1 VIEETQKWHEKDRRY
16 IWHGMAGYNPDAS
29 VMVVAEADGAWIT
42 DIDGNRYLDGMA
54 GMWCVNVGYG
64 REELAK
70 AAYEQLKT
78 MPYYPIT
85 QTHFPAIELGE
96 KLNEWLGGEY
106 VIRYANSGSEANET
120 AFKIARQ
127 YHALNGEPG
136 RYKFV
141 ARYRNYHG
149 NTLGALAATGQA
161 QRRYLYEPLAPG
173 FLHVAPPDRYRC
185 AFCSDR
191 PACNMECAREVERV
205 INWEMP
211 DTVAGVIIEV
221 IITGGGILVPP
232 DGYVEEVAR
241 ICERT
246 GALLIVDE
254 VGCGFGRTGKNFGY
268 HHHEGVEPDIVTVGK
283 GMTSGYLPLS
293 AAAVRREVF
302 ETFEGT
308 EEYGRLRQVNTF
320 SGSPAACAVGVE
332 NLRIMEDDD
341 LPARSALLGE
351 RLREELT
358 ELERHPNVG
367 DIRGRGLMFGIEL
380 VEDKE
385 SKQPASIPMMDR
397 LISGCKEGGLI
408 LRYNR
413 DTTPGVNN
421 VLVVAPPLSITEEDL
436 AFIVETLKGSFERL

>member
-1 VIEETQKWHEKDRRY
+1 VIEETQEWHEKDQRY

-42 DIDGNRYLDGMA
+42 DIDAKRYLDGMA

-149 NTLGALAATGQA
+149 NTFGALAATGQA

-302 ETFEGT
+302 EKFEGT

-320 SGSPAACAVGVE
+320 SGNPAACAVGVE
-332 NLRIMEDDD
+332 NLRIMEDED

-358 ELERHPNVG
+358 ELEGHPNVG
-367 DIRGRGLMFGIEL
+367 DVRGRGLMFGIEV

-385 SKQPASIPMMDR
+385 SKQPASTLMMDR
-397 LISGCKEGGLI
+397 LISGCKEDGLI

-436 AFIVETLKGSFERL
+436 AFIVETMKGSFEKL